1 MSEVCHDH
9 AETTKPV
16 QMCCCVVQV
25 EADGPAVGPE
35 GSAGSV
41 PVLWKQKSV
50 KCEIVGLKMRRTATN
65 TTKKR
70 RKKMCKIFIFLMFL
84 CCLFVP
90 E

>member
-41 PVLWKQKSV
+41 PVLWKPKSV

-65 TTKKR
+65 TTKK
-70 RKKMCKIFIFLMFL
+70 KKEKNA
-84 CCLFVP
+84 
-90 E
+90 